1 MTCLGLNVFPFSNLP
16 TWTVNSW
23 SKRLPRGKAP
33 LSKPYGL
40 SMPSPNCVFGVQ
52 GLETL
57 WCSKFDHLDSFGS
70 SSVGR
75 MFWAEMVRLYYPSA
89 RHVFHLPQSNALV
102 GKDAKRPFIS
112 LALPPATPGYDWSHV
127 PPLQNT
133 QHPAALLDT
142 VLSPRKM
149 EE

>member
-1 MTCLGLNVFPFSNLP
+1 MTCLGLKVFPFSNLP

-23 SKRLPRGKAP
+23 SKRLPKGKAP

-40 SMPSPNCVFGVQ
+40 SMPSPNCIFGVQ

-57 WCSKFDHLDSFGS
+57 WCSKLDHLDSFGS

-75 MFWAEMVRLYYPSA
+75 VFWAEMARLRLPSA
-89 RHVFHLPQSNALV
+89 RLVFDLPQHDALA
-102 GKDAKRPFIS
+102 GKDAMRPCIS
-112 LALPPATPGYDWSHV
+112 LALPPPTPGREPHL

-133 QHPAALLDT
+133 QPLLA
-142 VLSPRKM
+142 P
-149 EE
+149 